1 MAIKKGRGMFTNKR
15 PYRIEWQDCDP
26 AGIVFYPR
34 YFAMFDTSTTYLF
47 EKALGM
53 RKRDFI
59 KHYDFIGYPM
69 VDTRAK
75 FHIPGVFGDDVEIH
89 TAITELG
96 RSSFSIEHKLMK
108 DGQVAVEGWEK
119 RVWVGKDPANPERL
133 KSKPLPPDVIEKLS
147 KSV

>member
-1 MAIKKGRGMFTNKR
+1 
-15 PYRIEWQDCDP
+15 
-26 AGIVFYPR
+26 
-34 YFAMFDTSTTYLF
+34 
-47 EKALGM
+47 M

-75 FHIPGVFGDDVEIH
+75 FHIPGIFGDDVEIH

-108 DGQVAVEGWEK
+108 DGQLAVRE
-119 RVWVGKDPANPERL
+119 L
-133 KSKPLPPDVIEKLS
+133 
-147 KSV
+147 

>member
-1 MAIKKGRGMFTNKR
+1 MFSNKR

-34 YFAMFDTSTTYLF
+34 YFAMFDTSTTLMF

-53 RKRDFI
+53 KKREFI

-69 VDTRAK
+69 IDTRAT
-75 FHIPGVFGDDVEIH
+75 FHIPGVFGDDVEIQSVV
-89 TAITELG
+89 TELG
-96 RSSFSIEHKLMK
+96 RSSFSVEHKLMK
-108 DGQVAVEGWEK
+108 DGELAVEGWEK
-119 RVWVGKDPANPERL
+119 RVWVGKDPANPDRL

-147 KSV
+147 K

>member
-1 MAIKKGRGMFTNKR
+1 MFTNKR

-34 YFAMFDTSTTYLF
+34 YFAMFDTSTTTLF

-59 KHYDFIGYPM
+59 KHYDFVGYPM
-69 VDTRAK
+69 IDTRSK
-75 FHIPGVFGDDVEIH
+75 FHIPGIFGDDVEIQ

-96 RSSFSIEHKLMK
+96 RSSFSVEHKLMK
-108 DGQVAVEGWEK
+108 DGQLAVEGFEK
-119 RVWVGKDPANPERL
+119 RVWVGKDPANPDRL
-133 KSKPLPPDVIEKLS
+133 KSKPLPPDVVEKLS